1 MFVSFG
7 NTLSMF
13 WMSAISGSFWAIQFN
28 LPRVRARLGRVCT
41 SPRCD
46 KGGVVEDIKLL
57 HNALA
62 MYTVSFYL
70 TQVLSLVFQFF
81 LLTIWL
87 ADMPHIYIEEY
98 HIVDSLI
105 PACGINSVDGFL
117 RYIFCQVHRE
127 TIENNRSYSWSPKS
141 YSLGCQK
148 VHLMLLSWDHV

>member
-28 LPRVRARLGRVCT
+28 LPRVRARLGHVCT

-46 KGGVVEDIKLL
+46 KGGVVQDIKML

-70 TQVLSLVFQFF
+70 TQVLSLVLQFF

-87 ADMPHIYIEEY
+87 ADMLHIHRGISYCWQFNS
-98 HIVDSLI
+98 SLWNQQCWWLSAI
-105 PACGINSVDGFL
+105 YFL
-117 RYIFCQVHRE
+117 SSAH
-127 TIENNRSYSWSPKS
+127 ENNRSYSWSPKS
-141 YSLGCQK
+141 YSIYTVWLA
-148 VHLMLLSWDHV
+148 

>member
-1 MFVSFG
+1 MFVSFE

-46 KGGVVEDIKLL
+46 KGGVVEDIKML
-57 HNALA
+57 HYALA

-117 RYIFCQVHRE
+117 RYIFCRVHTK
-127 TIENNRSYSWSPKS
+127 TIEVIPGVPNHILYI
-141 YSLGCQK
+141 YSLAAVK
-148 VHLMLLSWDHV
+148 FI

>member
-1 MFVSFG
+1 MFVTFG

-46 KGGVVEDIKLL
+46 KGGVVEDIKML

-117 RYIFCQVHRE
+117 RYIFAN
-127 TIENNRSYSWSPKS
+127 ENNRSYSWSPKS